1 MKFILLIIIT
11 LFFVFKMRKKT
22 YYGIDKKIGRGVF
35 CHNILLPG
43 EVIEISP
50 TLHIEKT
57 ADTELNKY
65 LFNFKNNNM
74 VGFGIS
80 SMFNHSDSPNV
91 HWEYNDFGDIIFTSK
106 KIILPG
112 QQLYID
118 YGKKYWQNR
127 TDKI

>member
-1 MKFILLIIIT
+1 MKFILLIVLT

-57 ADTELNKY
+57 VAHL
-65 LFNFKNNNM
+65 
-74 VGFGIS
+74 
-80 SMFNHSDSPNV
+80 
-91 HWEYNDFGDIIFTSK
+91 SK
-106 KIILPG
+106 KICLHQIYILLF
-112 QQLYID
+112 Q
-118 YGKKYWQNR
+118 
-127 TDKI
+127 KIYLGWII

>member
-1 MKFILLIIIT
+1 MKFILLFVI
-11 LFFVFKMRKKT
+11 LFLFLELEKT

-43 EVIEISP
+43 EIIEISP
-50 TLHIEKT
+50 TIHIERT
-57 ADTELNKY
+57 SDTELNKY
-65 LFNFKNNNM
+65 LFNFKNYNI

-91 HWEYNDFGDIIFTSK
+91 HWKYNDLGDIIFTSK
-106 KIILPG
+106 KIIFPG
-112 QQLYID
+112 QQLFIN
-118 YGKKYWQNR
+118 YGDNYWKNR